1 MFYTIFTCGT
11 NLVNSCL
18 CLEANRSVNNIQQ
31 GNQRWQIPR
40 PATCQYLATFTP
52 LKSKIL
58 IFYHDVISLLARVY
72 IVLIDTA
79 TQELAM
85 KNI

>member
-1 MFYTIFTCGT
+1 MLHQKHC
-11 NLVNSCL
+11 
-18 CLEANRSVNNIQQ
+18 QQ

-52 LKSKIL
+52 LKSKIM
-58 IFYHDVISLLARVY
+58 IFFRGVISVLARVF
-72 IVLIDTA
+72 ILLIDMT
-79 TQELAM
+79 TQELPM